1 MLRRHDGVKLSLM
14 RRRVIPS
21 AFGRAQRAPNRQFL
35 LVACVLMAAACGGDS
50 TAPPPP
56 PPPVTVTLA
65 KQTDNMN
72 GEVNKPA
79 SAAPSVRV
87 TDGSGAPLG
96 GVTVTFTVTGASG
109 SVTNPVQVTSA
120 SGIATSG
127 PWTLGITAGSQ
138 VVTASAEHA
147 QAVSFTATARP
158 GPASA
163 LAIAGGNNQSAVIW
177 HQPPVAPTVVVTDQ
191 FGNAVPSSGTIT
203 FEVSSGGGTIATSS
217 VAVGSD
223 GKAAAQWSLGRSPG
237 ANGLSASLD
246 GSAFPPV
253 SFSATGL
260 PPNSPFDIDVRFIG
274 SATPAQH
281 TAVAEAVQRWRVI
294 ISGDI
299 PSQPVNLPA
308 GTCDANQPAVNE
320 TIDDVVIFVE
330 LASGDGPGGVL
341 GAAGPCVLRSAGGL
355 PSLGYIKLDS
365 DDLAT
370 MNQVSLNDLLLH
382 EMGHVLGFGTLWPDQ
397 GLLIGACPDSGS
409 CSTDPQFTGGFGRD
423 GYHAL
428 GGQQPNVPVEETGG
442 SGTANSHWRE
452 SVFFTEVMTGFLDL
466 GDDPLTGM
474 TIGSMRDLGY
484 QVDYA
489 SAQPLGLAPSLALA
503 RMPRGAAWRERPLQS
518 PVLVMDAGGRIT
530 ERRQRR

>member
-1 MLRRHDGVKLSLM
+1 MLRRHDGGKLSPVRQPM
-14 RRRVIPS
+14 IPS
-21 AFGRAQRAPNRQFL
+21 TFGRAQRAPGGQAL
-35 LVACVLMAAACGGDS
+35 LLACALMAAACGGDS

-56 PPPVTVTLA
+56 PPLVTLTLA

-109 SVTNPVQVTSA
+109 SVTNPVQVTSS

-127 PWTLGITAGSQ
+127 PWTLGTTAGSQ

-147 QAVSFTATARP
+147 QPVSFTATARP

-163 LAIAGGNNQSAVIW
+163 LAVANGNNQSAVIW
-177 HQPPVAPTVVVTDQ
+177 HQPPVAPTVAVTDQ

-203 FEVSSGGGTIATSS
+203 FAVSSGGGTIATSS

-223 GKAAAQWSLGRSPG
+223 GKAAVQWSLGRSPG
-237 ANGLSASLD
+237 PNSMSASLD

-253 SFSATGL
+253 NFSATGL
-260 PPNSPFDIDVRFIG
+260 PPSSPFNIDVRFIG

-281 TAVAEAVQRWRVI
+281 TAVDEAVQRWRVI
-294 ISGDI
+294 VSGDI
-299 PSQPVNLPA
+299 PSQVVNLSA
-308 GTCDANQPAVNE
+308 GTCDPNQPAVNE

-330 LASGDGPGGVL
+330 LATGDGPGGVL

-370 MNQVSLNDLLLH
+370 MDQVSLNDLLLH
-382 EMGHVLGFGTLWPDQ
+382 EMGHVLGFGTTWPDK
-397 GLLIGACPDSGS
+397 GLLIGACPTTGS
-409 CSTDPQFTGGFGRD
+409 CSTDPQFTGSAGIT
-423 GYHAL
+423 GYHDL
-428 GGQQPNVPVEETGG
+428 GGQQTNVPVEETGG
-442 SGTANSHWRE
+442 EGTANSHWRE
-452 SVFFTEVMTGFLDL
+452 SVFHTELMTGFLDL
-466 GDDPLTGM
+466 GGDPLTAM
-474 TIGSMRDLGY
+474 TIGSMQDLGY

-489 SAQPLGLAPSLALA
+489 SAQPLGFTVSFA
-503 RMPRGAAWRERPLQS
+503 RARVAKASPLREQQLQGS
-518 PVLVMDAGGRIT
+518 MIVMDAGGRVT
-530 ERRQRR
+530 GRRQRR

>member
-1 MLRRHDGVKLSLM
+1 MLRRRDCGAQPALN
-14 RRRVIPS
+14 RRL
-21 AFGRAQRAPNRQFL
+21 F
-35 LVACVLMAAACGGDS
+35 LVACAVMSVACGGDS
-50 TAPPPP
+50 TGP
-56 PPPVTVTLA
+56 PPPVVVTLA
-65 KQTDNMN
+65 KQTDNMD

-127 PWTLGITAGSQ
+127 PWTLGTTAGSQ

-163 LAIAGGNNQSAVIW
+163 LAVANGNNQSAVIW
-177 HQPPVAPTVVVTDQ
+177 HQPPVTPTVAVTDQ

-223 GKAAAQWSLGRSPG
+223 GKAAVQWSLGRSPG
-237 ANGLSASLD
+237 PNTLSATLAATSM
-246 GSAFPPV
+246 APV
-253 SFSATGL
+253 TVSATATA
-260 PPNSPFDIDVRFIG
+260 PTSPYGVEVRFL
-274 SATPAQH
+274 SSMTPAQQ
-281 TAVAEAVQRWRVI
+281 TAIAEAVQRWRVI
-294 ISGDI
+294 IAGDL
-299 PSQPVNLPA
+299 PAQPVALNAGECGIPNL
-308 GTCDANQPAVNE
+308 PAVNE
-320 TIDDVVIFVE
+320 TIDDILIFVQIHDI
-330 LASGDGPGGVL
+330 DGAGGIL
-341 GAAGPCVLRSAGGL
+341 GGGGPCIIRSAGGL
-355 PSLGYIKLDS
+355 PSLGSIELDAA
-365 DDLAT
+365 DLAS
-370 MNQVSLNDLLLH
+370 MDQVSLNDLLVH
-382 EMGHVLGFGTLWPDQ
+382 EVGHVLGFGTLWPDQ
-397 GLLIGACPDSGS
+397 GLLVGACPDEGT

-423 GYHAL
+423 GYHTL
-428 GGQQPNVPVEETGG
+428 GGQQPNVPVEEIGG

-452 SVFFTEVMTGFLDL
+452 SVFHTELMTGFLDL
-466 GDDPLTGM
+466 GGDPLTGM

-489 SAQPLGLAPSLALA
+489 SAEPLGLALNLA
-503 RMPRGAAWRERPLQS
+503 RTRVPRGAALRERSLQS
-518 PVLVMDAGGRIT
+518 PILVMDAGGRVT
-530 ERRQRR
+530 GRRQRR